1 MTLIASRLIDFS
13 DIRLSW
19 IISVNSCRISVCTEL
34 YPPISV
40 EYPSVQDYIRQI
52 RLRGI
57 ISVCTRIYP
66 SIRVEYP
73 SVRDYIRH
81 IRLRGIISV
90 CTRIYPS
97 IRVEYPSVR
106 DYIRQ
111 FVSNIRLYR
120 NISVNPYRN
129 YFLLVLIYSSLN
141 IEYNLTSR

>member
-66 SIRVEYP
+66 PIRVEYP
-73 SVRDYIRH
+73 SVQ
-81 IRLRGIISV
+81 
-90 CTRIYPS
+90 
-97 IRVEYPSVR
+97 

-111 FVSNIRLYR
+111 LVSNIRLYE
-120 NISVNPYRN
+120 NISANSCRISVCTGMDRKRS
-129 YFLLVLIYSSLN
+129 V
-141 IEYNLTSR
+141 